1 MEAVLKKQQ
10 RNRSMLT
17 SSSRSNSCRAFI
29 DLFAGC
35 GGLSLGL
42 MRAGWQGL
50 FAVERSPDAFKTISY
65 NLIDD
70 RVQIRGKPRFD
81 WPEWLE
87 RRPIEIREF
96 INAHRRQLRALRGT
110 VRLVVGGPPCQ
121 GFSFAG
127 KRTGKDPRNDLF
139 KLHLEIV
146 DIVQPDFVLMEN
158 VLGIDTA
165 FGAKEIKGKKR
176 LGRPRKSYATRIKD
190 ALGEHGYDVQQELIK
205 ASDFGVPQLRP
216 RYFTVGIR
224 HNLFASD
231 EVPNFFQIL
240 HNIRCEFL
248 KSKRLPVR
256 RPVTVA
262 EAISDLRTDYAEITE
277 CADPESPTGFKE
289 IVYRRPVSRYQK
301 LMHEGLNGYAPN
313 SLRLVN
319 HRPKTIH
326 RFKTILRTC
335 RKGIQLSDADRERL
349 GIGKHAITPLSP
361 DLPSHTLTTLPDDLL
376 HYAEPRIHTVR
387 EHARLQ
393 SFPDWFEFRGKFT
406 TGGNVRTQE
415 CPRYTQVGNAVPPLL
430 AEAIGNAI
438 KELLRRA
445 GRTSRAN
452 GTRRSYRKGGK

>member
-1 MEAVLKKQQ
+1 MEAGSKKQH
-10 RNRSMLT
+10 RNKSMVTLN
-17 SSSRSNSCRAFI
+17 SRSNARRAFI

-50 FAVERSPDAFKTISY
+50 FAVERSPDAFKTLSH

-70 RVQIRGKPRFD
+70 EVHIQSKPRFN
-81 WPEWLE
+81 WPNWLE
-87 RRPIEIREF
+87 KKPYEIREF
-96 INAHRRQLRALRGT
+96 INSYRKELRALRGV
-110 VRLVVGGPPCQ
+110 VRLLVGGPPCQ

-158 VLGIDTA
+158 VQGIDVV
-165 FGAKEIKGKKR
+165 FGANELKGKKPR
-176 LGRPRKSYATRIKD
+176 GRPRKSYAAKIKD
-190 ALGEHGYDVQQELIK
+190 ALGEHGYYVQQELIR

-224 HNLFASD
+224 HDLFAPD
-231 EVPNFFQIL
+231 KVPNFFQIL
-240 HNIRCEFL
+240 RDIRHEFL

-256 RPVTVA
+256 RSVTVE
-262 EAISDLRTDYAEITE
+262 EAISDLRTDHAQIIE
-277 CADPESPTGFKE
+277 CTDPESPSGFKE
-289 IVYRRPVSRYQK
+289 IVYKRPVSRYQK
-301 LMHEGLNGYAPN
+301 LMHEGLNGQAPN

-319 HRPKTIH
+319 HRPETVR
-326 RFKTILRTC
+326 RFETILRTC

-349 GIGKHAITPLSP
+349 GIGKHAVTPLSP

-406 TGGNVRTQE
+406 TGGSVRTQE

-430 AEAIGNAI
+430 AEAIGIAI
-438 KELLRRA
+438 KKLLRRT
-445 GRTSRAN
+445 GRTSCVN
-452 GTRRSYRKGGK
+452 GTRRRNR